1 MRRTLLTLTASLA
14 LLAGSAMA
22 GGLGT
27 MTDAEREAFRAEVR
41 AYLLDNP
48 DVLMEAMDV
57 LKQRQEDAADA
68 QDQLFLSQNKDFVFS
83 DPASWVGGN
92 PDGDITIVEFM
103 DYRCGYCRK
112 AYDEIADLVETDGNI
127 RFVVKEFPILGDD
140 SVASARFAI
149 ATRLLLGD
157 DAYASVH
164 DALMTLRGSPDV
176 DTLRRIATELG
187 FDAQP
192 ILDKMGSDEV
202 TQIIAANH
210 AFAQQMNITGTP
222 TFFVGETILRGY
234 LPEDEM
240 KSIVAEARAG

>member
-1 MRRTLLTLTASLA
+1 MRRNLLSLTATLA
-14 LLAGSAMA
+14 FLAGSATA

-27 MTDAEREAFRAEVR
+27 MTDAEREAFKAEVR

-48 DVLMEAMDV
+48 EVLMEAMDV
-57 LKQRQEDAADA
+57 LKERQDQAAAA
-68 QDQLFLSQNKDFVFS
+68 QDQLFLSQNRDFIFN

-112 AYDEIADLVETDGNI
+112 AYDEVADLVKTDGNI

-140 SVASARFAI
+140 SLASSRFAI
-149 ATRLLLGD
+149 ATRLLHGD

-164 DALMTLRGSPDV
+164 DALITLRGSPDSE
-176 DTLRRIATELG
+176 TLARLATDLG
-187 FDAQP
+187 FPAQP
-192 ILDKMGSDEV
+192 ILDKMNSDEV

-222 TFFVGETILRGY
+222 TFFVGDTILRGY

-240 KSIVAEARAG
+240 KSVVAEARAG